1 MSRLKIVKE
10 QADESTYQDWREEDY
25 MNKMNFNPLVMFV
38 VIPTVVQAACL
49 VFMGGAM
56 LLNTCLLYTSPSPR
70 DMRRSRMPSSA

>member
-38 VIPTVVQAACL
+38 LIPTVVQAACL

-56 LLNTCLLYTSPSPR
+56 LLNTYIFV
-70 DMRRSRMPSSA
+70 

>member
-10 QADESTYQDWREEDY
+10 KADESTYQDWREEDY

-38 VIPTVVQAACL
+38 VIPTVVQEACL

-56 LLNTCLLYTSPSPR
+56 LLNTYIFV
-70 DMRRSRMPSSA
+70 

>member
-1 MSRLKIVKE
+1 MSRLKIVKD

-56 LLNTCLLYTSPSPR
+56 LLNTYIFV
-70 DMRRSRMPSSA
+70 

>member
-38 VIPTVVQAACL
+38 VSPTVVQAACL

-56 LLNTCLLYTSPSPR
+56 LLNTYIFV
-70 DMRRSRMPSSA
+70 

>member
-10 QADESTYQDWREEDY
+10 QADESTYQDWREKDY

-49 VFMGGAM
+49 VFMGGAI
-56 LLNTCLLYTSPSPR
+56 LLNTYIFV
-70 DMRRSRMPSSA
+70 

>member
-1 MSRLKIVKE
+1 MTRLKIVKD

-56 LLNTCLLYTSPSPR
+56 LLNTYIFV
-70 DMRRSRMPSSA
+70 

>member
-38 VIPTVVQAACL
+38 VIPTVVQAVCL

-56 LLNTCLLYTSPSPR
+56 LLNTYIFV
-70 DMRRSRMPSSA
+70 

>member
-25 MNKMNFNPLVMFV
+25 MNKMHFNPLVMFV

-56 LLNTCLLYTSPSPR
+56 LLNTYIFV
-70 DMRRSRMPSSA
+70 

>member
-10 QADESTYQDWREEDY
+10 QADESTYQDWREEDF

-38 VIPTVVQAACL
+38 VIPTIIQAACL

-56 LLNTCLLYTSPSPR
+56 LLNTFIF
-70 DMRRSRMPSSA
+70 A